1 MIVDGRGWIEAD
13 GKLFSI
19 RNLDLRIAGL
29 GWEVVGSNYLVLSL
43 NVG

>member
-1 MIVDGRGWIEAD
+1 MIGDRRGWIEAD

-29 GWEVVGSNYLVLSL
+29 GWEVVGSSYLILSL